1 MIHPHLQEIN
11 IGSTKLSQL
20 VSTFIV
26 FTQSM
31 IKGEHPRKRREPL
44 NEGEQVCIWMKVIL
58 ISIRDIIQSCPRVR
72 VYDPPQLNTFLSTQ
86 IYPKKVN
93 ANLIVFNWS
102 YLLLTFNNKKYKI
115 APQTNLFHFCNKNS
129 RQVFLSKA
137 TQKVNSK

>member
-1 MIHPHLQEIN
+1 MIHPHLQGIK

-44 NEGEQVCIWMKVIL
+44 NEGDQVCMMMKVVL
-58 ISIRDIIQSCPRVR
+58 ISIRNNIQRCPRVR
-72 VYDPPQLNTFLSTQ
+72 FYDVSQLNSFLSTQ

-93 ANLIVFNWS
+93 AYLIVFNCS

-115 APQTNLFHFCNKNS
+115 DPQTNLFHFCDKNS
-129 RQVFLSKA
+129 RQVFLSRAKK
-137 TQKVNSK
+137 KVKSK